1 MFFRQ
6 TPDDPLFTGQTGLCR
21 QFPQTSSGL
30 VRVSG
35 QSKIRRKLTIIE
47 IGKYQAGGF
56 SFVKKRRRLNVSRN
70 GRVKGENLNSLV
82 KLLILFVGL
91 RHLYW
96 FRGVLVQGDHVLAG
110 RILQQFI
117 EIARRIFSRAEL
129 MAVWLKNLCGCSE
142 S

>member
-1 MFFRQ
+1 M
-6 TPDDPLFTGQTGLCR
+6 
-21 QFPQTSSGL
+21 
-30 VRVSG
+30 
-35 QSKIRRKLTIIE
+35 
-47 IGKYQAGGF
+47 
-56 SFVKKRRRLNVSRN
+56 
-70 GRVKGENLNSLV
+70 KGENLNSLV

-129 MAVWLKNLCGCSE
+129 MAVWLKKLCGCSE